1 METERLILRPWRE
14 EGSLDRGETPL
25 SPSYIDRAVDVA
37 VFFAD
42 MCTENLKDII

>member
-1 METERLILRPWRE
+1 MIFDI
-14 EGSLDRGETPL
+14 EGQDVHAGGSV
-25 SPSYIDRAVDVA
+25 AVAAA

>member
-1 METERLILRPWRE
+1 MIFDIE
-14 EGSLDRGETPL
+14 EQDVTQA
-25 SPSYIDRAVDVA
+25 AVVAVAAA